1 MKEFEIV
8 ELGSSMRAAKEYLTV
23 IDRCQTVDEIDVFI
37 ESAKRQNRDDVIA
50 LAYQRRAILSSQTAV
65 AEGRRPHLNYLEMGL
80 KVDDVLIHAKTGER
94 AKVFSGR
101 ELIYKGRIVH
111 ISPLE
116 RELTEIHSMRESGG
130 PSNHWTTEDGRLLND
145 LYEETYGPKKNI

>member
-1 MKEFEIV
+1 MKEFEIF

-37 ESAKRQNRDDVIA
+37 ENAKRQNRDDVIA

-80 KVDDVLIHAKTGER
+80 KVDDVLIHAKIPGSLRQCTDSTQAHNYLHRVINIFRKFE
-94 AKVFSGR
+94 
-101 ELIYKGRIVH
+101 ELD
-111 ISPLE
+111 PLDGAA
-116 RELTEIHSMRESGG
+116 TATC
-130 PSNHWTTEDGRLLND
+130 SN
-145 LYEETYGPKKNI
+145 